1 MYMCTR
7 FDAVRRLMS
16 RWITEV
22 DRDPS
27 FADRL
32 PLTFILTEENIAA
45 VSALN
50 LYPDYDDFAD
60 RQRGREMITAW
71 MALDKM
77 SPTQ

>member
-1 MYMCTR
+1 MCTR

-22 DRDPS
+22 DRDAT

-32 PLTFILTEENIAA
+32 PLTHVLTEDNIAA
-45 VSALN
+45 VAKLN

-60 RQRGREMITAW
+60 RQRGREMIRAW

-77 SPTQ
+77 SPMQ